1 MQRASV
7 VLANVF
13 AVVGIAISNWAQ
25 VPQAPPYPTAD
36 DRYKTD
42 ILVVVAHPDDDMA
55 AAPYTARALDE
66 GKRVA
71 VIFCTRGNSG
81 PNFLGREQAA
91 SLGAVRE
98 IEGRRS
104 EAALGVYNVWFLNG
118 SDTPGQ
124 DVLHSLENWGHGQSL
139 DQMVRLVRL
148 TRPEV
153 IVTWLPFY
161 LAGENHDDHQAAGVL
176 ATEAFDLAGDPMV
189 FPEQLEPPH
198 DPEQISNYGEGLS
211 PWQPQKIYYLSDYS
225 FSYGVHSDFMTGQGP
240 QYRIDEISPVK
251 HLSYADI
258 TFEAWMHDHSQIGS
272 GFTPEQMKEYLSH
285 PMRFIFGKSVVAGSP
300 TGDIFENVK
309 PSGVPYTPALGTH
322 AVAEREPAL
331 ALGGPWAYYRQFW
344 PAHKLEHLAK
354 LLEPESAMG
363 SHDLH
368 LWVPLVLHNPGA
380 GKQQVTL
387 RSKLPA
393 EWKQTPG
400 PMSYSL
406 SPQESRPVSLS
417 LVAPEN
423 QKGTWQSLVFT
434 TESDGQVVGSVTL
447 KVNVVYNGVPQ

>member
-1 MQRASV
+1 MQGAGFVAGMIFFASMV
-7 VLANVF
+7 SVT
-13 AVVGIAISNWAQ
+13 WAQ
-25 VPQAPPYPTAD
+25 VPQAPPYPAAD
-36 DRYKTD
+36 DRYKAD

-55 AAPYTARALDE
+55 AAPYTARALDQ

-71 VIFCTRGNSG
+71 VIFCTRGNFG

-98 IEGRRS
+98 IEGRRA

-124 DVLHSLENWGHGQSL
+124 DVLHSLESWGHGYAL
-139 DQMVRLVRL
+139 DQVVRLVRL

-176 ATEAFDLAGDPMV
+176 ATEAFDLAGDPV
-189 FPEQLEPPH
+189 AFPEQLEAPH

-211 PWQPQKIYYLSDYS
+211 TWQPQKIYYVSDYS

-240 QYRIDEISPVK
+240 QYRTDEISPTK
-251 HLSYADI
+251 HVSYAQL
-258 TFEAWMHDHSQIGS
+258 TFDAWMHDHSQIGS

-285 PMRFIFGKSVVAGSP
+285 PMRFIFGKSVVGGSP
-300 TGDIFENVK
+300 TGDILENVK
-309 PSGVPYTPALGTH
+309 PSGVPFVEMIGTH
-322 AVAEREPAL
+322 AVAEPQPAL
-331 ALGGPWAYYRQFW
+331 ALGGPWAFYRVFW
-344 PAHKLEHLAK
+344 PAHKLEHLAN
-354 LLEPESAMG
+354 LLEPETAMG
-363 SHDLH
+363 THDFH
-368 LWVPLVLHNPGA
+368 LWVPLLLHNASGSN
-380 GKQQVTL
+380 QEVTL

-393 EWKQTPG
+393 GWRQTPG
-400 PMSYSL
+400 PMLYQL
-406 SPQESRPVSLS
+406 GPRESRPVSLS
-417 LVAPEN
+417 LVAPED
-423 QKGTWQSLVFT
+423 QKGTWQSLVFN
-434 TESDGQVVGSVTL
+434 TESDGKVVGSVTL